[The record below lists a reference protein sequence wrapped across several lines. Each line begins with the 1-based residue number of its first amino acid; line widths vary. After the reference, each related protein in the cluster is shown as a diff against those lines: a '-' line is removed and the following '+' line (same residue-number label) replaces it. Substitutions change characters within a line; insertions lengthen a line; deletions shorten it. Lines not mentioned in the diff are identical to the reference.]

1 MILFLLVFHFQ
12 LDLFFCAFDTL
23 LRSHQA
29 LRPFPVNLNLRST
42 LDTADTPES
51 GRSYSTRLRC
61 TLFRPCLS
69 PIISMQEF
77 LAAEHRREQFL
88 NGNGIAN
95 ECAKHFESAWW
106 NIADGRFAMVRYP
119 CWTFVPRLLP
129 SCYDRLSSTVAY
141 YFSIAAMTFTILK
154 LNFEVTSFWI
164 LMIDKTKEETVIS
177 VFYSISNTIQGN
189 TWPNR
194 HSIDFNTNNSQNS
207 NLFLCSKIYRYGRS
221 C

>member
-1 MILFLLVFHFQ
+1 MCVLAIATAWLGIWFYFYWFFIFSSIYFFAHSILYFGRIKLFVPFLSIWISGWLLILLILRNQVGHIR
-12 LDLFFCAFDTL
+12 LDFGVLYFVHASHLSYQCKNS
-23 LRSHQA
+23 LRRNIA
-29 LRPFPVNLNLRST
+29 VNS
-42 LDTADTPES
+42 
-51 GRSYSTRLRC
+51 
-61 TLFRPCLS
+61 
-69 PIISMQEF
+69 
-77 LAAEHRREQFL
+77 
-88 NGNGIAN
+88 
-95 ECAKHFESAWW
+95 FESAWW
-106 NIADGRFAMVRYP
+106 NIVDGRFAMVRYP

-141 YFSIAAMTFTILK
+141 HFTIAAMTFTILK

-164 LMIDKTKEETVIS
+164 LMIDKTREETVIF

-194 HSIDFNTNNSQNS
+194 HLIDFNTNNSQNS